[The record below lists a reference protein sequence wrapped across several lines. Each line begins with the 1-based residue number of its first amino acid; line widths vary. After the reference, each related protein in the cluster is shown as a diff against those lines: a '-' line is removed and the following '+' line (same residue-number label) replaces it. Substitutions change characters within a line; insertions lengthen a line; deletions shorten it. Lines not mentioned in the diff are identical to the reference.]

1 MSSSK
6 VRSGQVY
13 VEIGADP
20 SKFFSALKK
29 INSRIAGLGRD
40 LSSIGARLGG
50 AGVGLAAP
58 FVASIA
64 AGTKFQDTLLSIRA
78 STGATAAELDAVR
91 AAAMQMS
98 QALGVGPTQATQG
111 MLELLKAGMSLGDV
125 LGGAGKAAIEFAKV
139 GELDV
144 ATAAV
149 VMSDAMN
156 VFGVSA
162 ETAANTLSAAA
173 DSSSTSIAKIAE
185 SFSMVAAVAAQSNQS
200 IGDVSAA
207 LAVLANNGIKGSDA
221 GTSLKTMLLRLKAP
235 VDEAES
241 ALAEMGLSVM
251 SFRNAD
257 GTMKPMV
264 EIIRTIAE
272 ATRGMDGAMRD
283 DIFRRVFGQ
292 DAIRAAEVFSQVGV
306 EGFESMTDA
315 MGNALPVSQKFQAL
329 MSGLSGAGIK
339 IAAAMERLGI
349 AVSDALAGGIQ
360 STLPPI
366 LGLINALTAF
376 ATKNAA
382 LVATLSN
389 VAFGAVAAGGALVG
403 LGVVLQTVAF
413 GLGGVLG
420 AVKTVLAPLG
430 ILASIAGS
438 LATAAASATVALA
451 GMAVGMGGKMVSAAT
466 GAAGAVASLAGAMG
480 SALRASVA
488 FGAAGI
494 NALRSFGTIAAST
507 AAAAFPAFVTG
518 FGRATA
524 AGSGFFVAF
533 ARGVRGQIASI
544 ALLRNA
550 IGGIGG
556 FGSALAS
563 DLARLTGPA
572 RRVAA
577 DFVAM
582 GLAIGRE
589 AATATASFVASS
601 TAGMR
606 RYAAAVASAVAA
618 TVAGAARMA
627 AAWAAEVAAA
637 VASTVAGVAAS
648 VAGYV
653 ATVVGAVAA
662 TVAGAAAIAGAWV
675 SQAFPA
681 LTAFAVSAGTALGRY
696 IAQAAAAAAAT
707 VANAARIAVAWVA
720 GGMPGLWAFAAG
732 AAGAFGGYLAGCAA
746 AVAGSVAS
754 AAAIAA
760 AWLAPAAPILAIGA
774 AIAGAGAL
782 VYGFGGQIKSA
793 LAPVGDLVGQA
804 AAAIGTGLNQAVAD
818 GAVVM
823 GDLYTSAT
831 KTFSGIYEA
840 ISAGDL
846 SGAMDILW
854 AGLVAGWL
862 RGTEAIMSYVD
873 PWITAVQNVF
883 TDLGTN
889 IAILWDQ
896 MWTTLA
902 TTEIGAT
909 IIGVFDNIANT
920 VMATFDWLV
929 GNVQKAWIRVQGFIS
944 GAKDTEERIKAIDNE
959 NAMRAEQRAQSRP
972 GIEGR
977 QRAAREQGDQ
987 MRAEAD
993 QRQAA
998 MAAGAEQTKADRERE
1013 NQRRADERRA
1023 ATMAAEQNLDQ
1034 KTRAGRENR
1043 VQREQAAELETNIGA
1058 AQSMD
1063 ELHDLAAQLH
1073 ALRAA
1078 GRLTEEEFLRMQEQ
1092 LGIKQDE
1099 IAGNES
1105 EQRANERAAEQKATD
1120 GAEAAGRDAM
1130 KSKADVVGTFSA
1142 VAAAGMGFGSTLQE
1156 RIAKA
1161 TEETAKNTKGM
1172 GKPKVTE

>member
-20 SKFFSALKK
+20 SKFFGALKR
-29 INSRIAGLGRD
+29 INARIAGLGRD

-98 QALGVGPTQATQG
+98 AALGIGPTQATQG

-139 GELDV
+139 GDLDV

-173 DSSSTSIAKIAE
+173 DSSSTSIAKMAE

-241 ALAEMGLSVM
+241 ALAEMGLSVQ

-272 ATRGMDGAMRD
+272 ATRGMDAAMRD

-306 EGFESMTDA
+306 EGFESMTGA
-315 MGNALPVSQKFQAL
+315 MEGAMPVSEKFAAL

-349 AVSDALAGGIQ
+349 AISDALAGGIQ
-360 STLPPI
+360 ATLPPI
-366 LGLINALTAF
+366 LGLINALTDF

-389 VAFGAVAAGGALVG
+389 VAFGAVAAGGAMVG
-403 LGVVLQTVAF
+403 LGVVLQGVAF
-413 GLGGVLG
+413 GLGGLLG
-420 AVKTVLAPLG
+420 AAKTVLAPLG
-430 ILASIAGS
+430 IVASLAAS
-438 LATAAASATVALA
+438 LATAAASAAVAVA
-451 GMAVGMGGKMVSAAT
+451 GAAVGMGGKLVSAAS
-466 GAAGAVASLAGAMG
+466 GAAGAVAAVAASMA
-480 SALRASVA
+480 SAVRASLA

-494 NALRSFGTIAAST
+494 AALQSFGTLAAST

-533 ARGVRGQIASI
+533 ARGLRGQIQSI
-544 ALLRNA
+544 GVLRNA
-550 IGGIGG
+550 IAGIGG
-556 FGSALAS
+556 FGAALAS

-572 RRVAA
+572 RRVAGE
-577 DFVAM
+577 FVAM
-582 GLAIGRE
+582 GVAIGRQ
-589 AATATASFVASS
+589 AAGEVARFAAES
-601 TAGMR
+601 TAGIR

-618 TVAGAARMA
+618 TVAGAARIV
-627 AAWAAEVAAA
+627 AAWAGQVAAA
-637 VASTVAGVAAS
+637 VASTVAGIGASIAA
-648 VAGYV
+648 YV
-653 ATVVGAVAA
+653 A
-662 TVAGAAAIAGAWV
+662 TVAGAVGATVAGTAAIAGAWL
-675 SQAFPA
+675 AKTFPA
-681 LTAFAVSAGTALGRY
+681 LSAFAVTAAASLGRY
-696 IAQAAAAAAAT
+696 IAQTAAAAAAT

-720 GGMPGLWAFAAG
+720 GGMPGLATFAAG
-732 AAGAFGGYLAGCAA
+732 AAAAFGGYLAGAA
-746 AVAGSVAS
+746 RVVAGSVAS
-754 AAAIAA
+754 AAAVAA
-760 AWLAPAAPILAIGA
+760 AWIAPAAPILAIGA

-782 VYGFGGQIKSA
+782 VYTFGGQIKSA
-793 LAPVGDLVGQA
+793 LAPVGTLVGQA
-804 AAAIGTGLNQAVAD
+804 AAALGTGFNQAVAD

-823 GDLYTSAT
+823 GDLYNTAT
-831 KTFSGIYEA
+831 TTFGGIYEA
-840 ISAGDL
+840 IAAGDL

-862 RGTEAIMSYVD
+862 RGVEAIMSYVD

-889 IAILWDQ
+889 VAIIWDQ

-902 TTEIGAT
+902 TTQIGAT

-929 GNVQKAWIRVQGFIS
+929 GNVQKAWIRVQGFIT

-987 MRAEAD
+987 MLAEAE
-993 QRQAA
+993 QRQGA
-998 MAAGAEQTKADRERE
+998 MASNAEQIKADREKE

-1023 ATMAAEQNLDQ
+1023 ATMAAEENLGAAS
-1034 KTRAGRENR
+1034 RAGRENR
-1043 VQREQAAELETNIGA
+1043 AQREQAAELGQNIGA
-1058 AQSMD
+1058 AQTMD

-1073 ALRAA
+1073 ALNAA

-1092 LGIKQDE
+1092 LGVKAEE
-1099 IAGNES
+1099 IAGRES
-1105 EQRANERAAEQKATD
+1105 EQRAAERSATE

-1130 KSKADVVGTFSA
+1130 KSKAEVVGTFSA
-1142 VAAAGMGFGSTLQE
+1142 AAASGMGFGSTLQE

-1161 TEETAKNTKGM
+1161 SEETAKNTRGM
-1172 GKPKVTE
+1172 TKPKVAE

>member
-20 SKFFSALKK
+20 SKFFGALKK
-29 INSRIAGLGRD
+29 INARIAGLGRD

-64 AGTKFQDTLLSIRA
+64 AGTKFQDTLLAIRA

-125 LGGAGKAAIEFAKV
+125 LGGAGKSAIEFAKV

-173 DSSSTSIAKIAE
+173 DSSSTSIAKMAE

-235 VDEAES
+235 VDEAEE
-241 ALAEMGLSVM
+241 ALAQMGLSVM

-257 GTMKPMV
+257 GTMKPMID
-264 EIIRTIAE
+264 IIRTIAD
-272 ATRGMDGAMRD
+272 ATRGMDAAMRD

-306 EGFESMTDA
+306 AGFESMQDA
-315 MGNALPVSQKFQAL
+315 MGNAMPVSEKFQAL

-339 IAAAMERLGI
+339 ISAAMERLAI
-349 AVSDALAGGIQ
+349 AISDALAGGIQ

-366 LGLINALTAF
+366 LGLINAITNF

-420 AVKTVLAPLG
+420 AAKTVLAPVGLLVG
-430 ILASIAGS
+430 LASS
-438 LATAAASATVALA
+438 LATAAASAAVSLA
-451 GMAVGMGGKMVSAAT
+451 GVAVGLGGKMISAAT
-466 GAAGAVASLAGAMG
+466 GAASVLGSMAAAMG
-480 SALRASVA
+480 SAVRASLA
-488 FGAAGI
+488 FGAAGV
-494 NALRSFGTIAAST
+494 NALRTFGALAASA

-544 ALLRNA
+544 SLLRNA

-572 RRVAA
+572 RRAA
-577 DFVAM
+577 AEFVAM
-582 GLAIGRE
+582 GVAIGRE
-589 AATATASFVASS
+589 AGTAVARFAVES
-601 TAGMR
+601 TAGIR
-606 RYAAAVASAVAA
+606 RYAASVATAVAA
-618 TVAGAARMA
+618 TVTGAARMA
-627 AAWAAEVAAA
+627 AAWAA
-637 VASTVAGVAAS
+637 TVAR
-648 VAGYV
+648 
-653 ATVVGAVAA
+653 AVAA
-662 TVAGAAAIAGAWV
+662 TVAAAGTSLAVYVGEVVAAVGATVSGAAAIAGAWL
-675 SQAFPA
+675 AKTFPA
-681 LTAFAVSAGTALGRY
+681 LTAFAVQAAASLGRY
-696 IAQAAAAAAAT
+696 IAQTAAAAAAT
-707 VANAARIAVAWVA
+707 VANAARIAAAWVA
-720 GGMPGLWAFAAG
+720 GGMPGLAAFAG
-732 AAGAFGGYLAGCAA
+732 AAASAFGGYLAGAA
-746 AVAGSVAS
+746 RVVAGSVAS
-754 AAAIAA
+754 AAAVAA

-782 VYGFGGQIKSA
+782 VYNFGGQIRSA

-804 AAAIGTGLNQAVAD
+804 ASALGTGFNAAVAD

-823 GDLYTSAT
+823 GDLYGTAT
-831 KTFSGIYEA
+831 KTFGGIYEA
-840 ISAGDL
+840 ITAGDL

-862 RGTEAIMSYVD
+862 RGVEAIMSYVD
-873 PWITAVQNVF
+873 PWITALQNVF

-902 TTEIGAT
+902 TTQIGAA

-929 GNVQKAWIRVQGFIS
+929 ASVQKAWIRVQGFIT

-959 NAMRAEQRAQSRP
+959 NEARAEQRAQSRP

-987 MRAEAD
+987 MKAEAA
-993 QRQAA
+993 QRQGA

-1023 ATMAAEQNLDQ
+1023 ATVAAESNLDQ
-1034 KTRAGRENR
+1034 ATRAGKENR
-1043 VQREQAAELETNIGA
+1043 VQREQAAELEQGIGS
-1058 AQSMD
+1058 AQTMD

-1073 ALRAA
+1073 ALNAA

-1092 LGIKQDE
+1092 LGIQQEK
-1099 IAGNES
+1099 I
-1105 EQRANERAAEQKATD
+1105 AEQEQA
-1120 GAEAAGRDAM
+1120 GAEAARKATEDGAQAAGNDAM
-1130 KSKADVVGTFSA
+1130 KSKSEVAGTFSA

-1161 TEETAKNTKGM
+1161 AEETAKNTRDPK
-1172 GKPKVTE
+1172 KPKVGE

>member
-20 SKFFSALKK
+20 SKFFGALRK
-29 INSRIAGLGRD
+29 INARISGLGRE

-64 AGTKFQDTLLSIRA
+64 AGTRFQDTLLAIRA

-144 ATAAV
+144 GTAAV

-173 DSSSTSIAKIAE
+173 DSSSTSIAKMAE

-235 VDEAES
+235 VDEAEA
-241 ALAEMGLSVM
+241 ALAQMGLSVQ

-272 ATRGMDGAMRD
+272 ATRGMDAAMRD

-306 EGFESMTDA
+306 AGFESMQDS
-315 MGNALPVSQKFQAL
+315 MGNAMPVSEKFAAL
-329 MSGLSGAGIK
+329 MSGVSGAGIK

-349 AVSDALAGGIQ
+349 AVADALAGGINA
-360 STLPPI
+360 TLPPI

-382 LVATLSN
+382 LVSTLSN
-389 VAFGAVAAGGALVG
+389 VAFGAIAVGGSLVG
-403 LGVVLQTVAF
+403 LGVALQAVSF

-420 AVKTVLAPLG
+420 AAKAVLAPFG
-430 ILASIAGS
+430 MVIGVSIK
-438 LATAAASATVALA
+438 LATAAASAAVSLA
-451 GMAVGMGGKMVSAAT
+451 GMAIGLGGRMVSAAST
-466 GAAGAVASLAGAMG
+466 ATAAIGAVANSLA
-480 SALRASVA
+480 SAARASVA
-488 FGAAGI
+488 FGVAGVRAFAA
-494 NALRSFGTIAAST
+494 LASS
-507 AAAAFPAFVTG
+507 AAAA
-518 FGRATA
+518 
-524 AGSGFFVAF
+524 
-533 ARGVRGQIASI
+533 
-544 ALLRNA
+544 
-550 IGGIGG
+550 GG
-556 FGSALAS
+556 FGAALAS
-563 DLARLTGPA
+563 DLSRLAGPA
-572 RRVAA
+572 RRAA
-577 DFVAM
+577 GEFISLGM
-582 GLAIGRE
+582 AIGRD
-589 AATATASFVASS
+589 AAARAAQFVTES
-601 TAGMR
+601 TAGLR
-606 RYAAAVASAVAA
+606 RYASSVASAAAATVTGAAKIAAAWAAQVAGAVASAVAGA
-618 TVAGAARMA
+618 AAAVGVYVSSVAGA
-627 AAWAAEVAAA
+627 V
-637 VASTVAGVAAS
+637 S
-648 VAGYV
+648 
-653 ATVVGAVAA
+653 ATVG
-662 TVAGAAAIAGAWV
+662 GAAAIVGAWI

-681 LTAFAVSAGTALGRY
+681 VTAFAVASATALGRY
-696 IAQAAAAAAAT
+696 IAQAAATAAAT
-707 VANAARIAVAWVA
+707 VANAARIAAAWVA
-720 GGMPGLWAFAAG
+720 GGMPGLFAFVAG
-732 AAGAFGGYLAGCAA
+732 AAGAFGTYLAGCAA

-754 AAAIAA
+754 AAAVAA

-793 LAPVGDLVGQA
+793 LAPVGGLVSQA
-804 AAAIGTGLNQAVAD
+804 AEALGTGFNQAVAD

-823 GDLYTSAT
+823 NDLYSTAT
-831 KTFSGIYEA
+831 KTFGGIYEA
-840 ISAGDL
+840 ITAGDL

-854 AGLVAGWL
+854 AGLVAGWM

-873 PWITAVQNVF
+873 SWITSLQNVF
-883 TDLGTN
+883 TDLGTG

-896 MWTTLA
+896 MWTALA
-902 TTEIGAT
+902 TTQIGAT

-929 GNVQKAWIRVQGFIS
+929 GNVQKAWIRVQGFIT

-959 NAMRAEQRAQSRP
+959 NEMRAEQRAQSRP

-977 QRAAREQGDQ
+977 QRAAREQGDK
-987 MRAEAD
+987 MRADSAE
-993 QRQAA
+993 RQAA
-998 MAAGAEQTKADRERE
+998 MAAGGEATKAGREAE
-1013 NQRRADERRA
+1013 NKRRADERRA
-1023 ATMAAEQNLDQ
+1023 ATMDAERNLDQ
-1034 KTRAGRENR
+1034 KTAAGRENR
-1043 VQREQAAELETNIGA
+1043 VQREQAAQLGQDIGA
-1058 AQSMD
+1058 AQTMD

-1073 ALRAA
+1073 ALNAA

-1092 LGIKQDE
+1092 LGTKQED
-1099 IAGNES
+1099 ILQR
-1105 EQRANERAAEQKATD
+1105 EQDAAQASRNATED
-1120 GAEAAGRDAM
+1120 GAQAAGADAV
-1130 KSKADVVGTFSA
+1130 KSKGEVAGTFSA
-1142 VAAAGMGFGSTLQE
+1142 AAAAGMGFGSTLQE

-1161 TEETAKNTKGM
+1161 SEETAKNTRGM
-1172 GKPKVTE
+1172 TKPKVTE

>member
-20 SKFFSALKK
+20 SKFFGALKK
-29 INSRIAGLGRD
+29 INARIAGLGRD
-40 LSSIGARLGG
+40 LSSIGARIGG
-50 AGVGLAAP
+50 AGAGLAAP

-98 QALGVGPTQATQG
+98 AALGVGPTQAAQG

-125 LGGAGKAAIEFAKV
+125 LGGAGKSAIEFAKV

-144 ATAAV
+144 GTAAV

-173 DSSSTSIAKIAE
+173 DSSSTSIAKMAE

-235 VDEAES
+235 VDEAEA
-241 ALAEMGLSVM
+241 ALAQMGLSVM

-257 GTMKPMV
+257 GTMKPMI
-264 EIIRTIAE
+264 EIIRTISE
-272 ATRGMDGAMRD
+272 ATRGMDAAMRD

-339 IAAAMERLGI
+339 ISAAMERLGI
-349 AVSDALAGGIQ
+349 AISDALAGGIQ
-360 STLPPI
+360 SALPPI

-382 LVATLSN
+382 LVGTLSN

-403 LGVVLQTVAF
+403 LGVVLQGVAF
-413 GLGGVLG
+413 GLGGLLG
-420 AVKTVLAPLG
+420 AAKAVFAPVGMVAGLA
-430 ILASIAGS
+430 AS
-438 LATAAASATVALA
+438 LATAAASATVSIATA
-451 GMAVGMGGKMVSAAT
+451 AVAMGGQMV
-466 GAAGAVASLAGAMG
+466 GAAGRAAGALSAVAG
-480 SALRASVA
+480 SMAAAVRASLA
-488 FGAAGI
+488 FGAASVG
-494 NALRSFGTIAAST
+494 ALRQFGALAAST

-518 FGRATA
+518 FTRATA
-524 AGSGFFVAF
+524 AGSGFFAAF
-533 ARGVRGQIASI
+533 ARGLRGQIQSI
-544 ALLRNA
+544 GVLRNA
-550 IGGIGG
+550 IAGIGG
-556 FGSALAS
+556 FGAALAS
-563 DLARLTGPA
+563 DLGRLTAPA
-572 RRVAA
+572 RRAA
-577 DFVAM
+577 GEFVAL
-582 GLAIGRE
+582 GIAIGRN
-589 AATATASFVASS
+589 AAASAAAFAASATA
-601 TAGMR
+601 GLR
-606 RYAAAVASAVAA
+606 QYAAAVAGAVAA
-618 TVAGAARMA
+618 TVAGAARIV

-637 VASTVAGVAAS
+637 VAATVAGIAAS
-648 VAGYV
+648 IGGYV
-653 ATVVGAVAA
+653 ATVAGAVGA
-662 TVAGAAAIAGAWV
+662 TVAGTAAIAGAWL
-675 SQAFPA
+675 AKTFPA
-681 LTAFAVSAGTALGRY
+681 LTAFAVASAAALGRY
-696 IAQAAAAAAAT
+696 IAQTAAAAAAT
-707 VANAARIAVAWVA
+707 VANAARIAIAWVA
-720 GGMPGLWAFAAG
+720 GGMPGLWAFVAG
-732 AAGAFGGYLAGCAA
+732 AAGAFGTYLAGCAS

-754 AAAIAA
+754 AAAVAA

-793 LAPVGDLVGQA
+793 LAPVGALVGQA
-804 AAAIGTGLNQAVAD
+804 AEALGTGFNQAVAD

-823 GDLYTSAT
+823 GDLYNTAT
-831 KTFSGIYEA
+831 TTFGGIYEA
-840 ISAGDL
+840 ITAGDL

-862 RGTEAIMSYVD
+862 RGVEALMSYVD
-873 PWITAVQNVF
+873 SWITSIQNVF
-883 TDLGTN
+883 TDIGTN

-929 GNVQKAWIRVQGFIS
+929 GSVQKAWIRVQGFIS

-977 QRAAREQGDQ
+977 QRIAREQGDQ
-987 MRAEAD
+987 MRADAD
-993 QRQAA
+993 RRQGA
-998 MAAGAEQTKADRERE
+998 MAQNAEATKAGREAE

-1023 ATMAAEQNLDQ
+1023 NTQAAEQNLDQ

-1043 VQREQAAELETNIGA
+1043 VMREQAAELGQNIGA
-1058 AQSMD
+1058 AQTMD

-1073 ALRAA
+1073 ALNAA
-1078 GRLTEEEFLRMQEQ
+1078 GRLTEEEFTRMQEQ
-1092 LGIKQDE
+1092 LGIQQEK
-1099 IAGNES
+1099 I
-1105 EQRANERAAEQKATD
+1105 AEQDQASRDAAAKAQD
-1120 GAEAAGRDAM
+1120 GAEAAGQDSV
-1130 KSKADVVGTFSA
+1130 KSKSEVAGTFSA
-1142 VAAAGMGFGSTLQE
+1142 FAAAGMGFGSTLQE

-1161 TEETAKNTKGM
+1161 SEETAKNTRGM

>member
-1 MSSSK
+1 MSASK

-20 SKFFSALKK
+20 SKFFGALKK
-29 INSRIAGLGRD
+29 INARIAGLGRD

-50 AGVGLAAP
+50 AGIGLAAP
-58 FVASIA
+58 FMASVA

-98 QALGVGPTQATQG
+98 QALGIGPTQATQG

-125 LGGAGKAAIEFAKV
+125 LGGAGKSAIEFAKV

-173 DSSSTSIAKIAE
+173 DSSSTSIAKMAE

-235 VDEAES
+235 VDEAEE
-241 ALAEMGLSVM
+241 ALAQMGLSVM

-257 GTMKPMV
+257 GTMKPMID
-264 EIIRTIAE
+264 IIRTIAD
-272 ATRGMDGAMRD
+272 ATRGMDAAMRD

-315 MGNALPVSQKFQAL
+315 MGNAMPVAQKFQAL

-339 IAAAMERLGI
+339 IAAAMERLAI
-349 AVSDALAGGIQ
+349 SITDALAGGIQ
-360 STLPPI
+360 AALPPM
-366 LGLINALTAF
+366 LGFINAITAF

-389 VAFGAVAAGGALVG
+389 VAFGAVAVGGSLVG
-403 LGVVLQTVAF
+403 LGVVLQGVAF
-413 GLGGVLG
+413 GLGGVVT
-420 AVKTVLAPLG
+420 AAKVALAPLG
-430 ILASIAGS
+430 LVAGLAAS
-438 LATAAASATVALA
+438 LATAAAGA
-451 GMAVGMGGKMVSAAT
+451 AVGLGTAAVGLGGRMVSAAT
-466 GAAGAVASLAGAMG
+466 AAAGAVASASGALLSG
-480 SALRASVA
+480 VRASLA
-488 FGAAGI
+488 FGAAGVG
-494 NALRSFGTIAAST
+494 ALRAFGAIAAST

-533 ARGVRGQIASI
+533 ARGLRGQIASI
-544 ALLRNA
+544 GILRNA
-550 IGGIGG
+550 IAGIGG
-556 FGSALAS
+556 FGAALAS
-563 DLARLTGPA
+563 DLARLTGPV
-572 RRVAA
+572 RRLAA

-582 GLAIGRE
+582 GAAIARE
-589 AATATASFVASS
+589 AGTAVARFAVES
-601 TAGMR
+601 TAGLR
-606 RYAAAVASAVAA
+606 RYIASVAAAVAA
-618 TVAGAARMA
+618 TVAGTARMV
-627 AAWAAEVAAA
+627 AAWATDVAVAVAGTVAAIA
-637 VASTVAGVAAS
+637 TEIGAYIAAAAS
-648 VAGYV
+648 
-653 ATVVGAVAA
+653 AVAA
-662 TVAGAAAIAGAWV
+662 TISSAAAIAGAWLA
-675 SQAFPA
+675 SAFPA
-681 LTAFAVSAGTALGRY
+681 VTAFAVAAGQSLAQY
-696 IAQAAAAAAAT
+696 IARTAAAAAAT
-707 VANAARIAVAWVA
+707 IANAARIAAAWVA
-720 GGMPGLWAFAAG
+720 GGMPGLAAFAG
-732 AAGAFGGYLAGCAA
+732 AAAAAFGGYLAGAA
-746 AVAGSVAS
+746 RVVAGSVAS
-754 AAAIAA
+754 AAAVAA
-760 AWLAPAAPILAIGA
+760 AWLAPAAPILAVGA

-782 VYGFGGQIKSA
+782 VYSFGGQIKSA
-793 LAPVGDLVGQA
+793 LAPVGGLVGQA
-804 AAAIGTGLNQAVAD
+804 AEALGGGFNQAVAD
-818 GAVVM
+818 ATVVM
-823 GDLYTSAT
+823 GDLYGTAT
-831 KTFSGIYEA
+831 TTFSGIYEA
-840 ISAGDL
+840 ITAGDL

-862 RGTEAIMSYVD
+862 RGVEALMSYVD
-873 PWITAVQNVF
+873 SWITSIQNVF

-902 TTEIGAT
+902 TTQIGAT

-929 GNVQKAWIRVQGFIS
+929 GNVQKAWIRVQGFIT
-944 GAKDTEERIKAIDNE
+944 GAKDTEERIKAIDDE

-977 QRAAREQGDQ
+977 QRAAREQGDK
-987 MRAEAD
+987 MLADAE
-993 QRQAA
+993 QRQGA
-998 MAAGAEQTKADRERE
+998 MAANAEGIKADRERE

-1023 ATMAAEQNLDQ
+1023 ATQAAESNLNQ
-1034 KTRAGRENR
+1034 KTAAGRENR
-1043 VQREQAAELETNIGA
+1043 VMREQATELEQGIGA
-1058 AQSMD
+1058 AQTMD

-1073 ALRAA
+1073 ALNAA
-1078 GRLTEEEFLRMQEQ
+1078 GRLTEEEFLRMQDQ
-1092 LGIKQDE
+1092 LGNKQEE
-1099 IAGNES
+1099 IAARDQDAATA
-1105 EQRANERAAEQKATD
+1105 QRKATED
-1120 GAEAAGRDAM
+1120 GANAAGKDSM
-1130 KSKADVVGTFSA
+1130 QSKGEVAGTFSA

-1161 TEETAKNTKGM
+1161 SEETAKNTRGM
-1172 GKPKVTE
+1172 TKPKVTE

>member
-1 MSSSK
+1 MSSSR
-6 VRSGQVY
+6 VRSGQVF

-20 SKFFSALKK
+20 SKFFGALRK
-29 INSRIAGLGRD
+29 INAKISGLGRE
-40 LSSIGARLGG
+40 LSSIGARIGG

-98 QALGVGPTQATQG
+98 QALGVGPTQAAQG

-144 ATAAV
+144 GTAAV

-173 DSSSTSIAKIAE
+173 DSSSTSIAKMAE

-235 VDEAES
+235 VDEAEA
-241 ALAEMGLSVM
+241 ALAQMGLSVM

-272 ATRGMDGAMRD
+272 ATRGMDAAMRD

-306 EGFESMTDA
+306 DGFESMQGA
-315 MGNALPVSQKFQAL
+315 MANALPVSEKFQAL

-349 AVSDALAGGIQ
+349 AVSDALADGINQ
-360 STLPPI
+360 ALPPI
-366 LGLINALTAF
+366 LGLINGLTAF

-382 LVATLSN
+382 LVATLSK
-389 VAFGAVAAGGALVG
+389 VAFGAIAVGGAMVG

-420 AVKTVLAPLG
+420 AVKIVLAPLG
-430 ILASIAGS
+430 MLVGVAAS
-438 LATAAASATVALA
+438 LATAAASATVSLA
-451 GMAVGMGGKMVSAAT
+451 GMAVAAGGRLVAAAT
-466 GAAGAVASLAGAMG
+466 GAASAVGSIGASLA
-480 SALRASVA
+480 SAVRASV
-488 FGAAGI
+488 
-494 NALRSFGTIAAST
+494 
-507 AAAAFPAFVTG
+507 V
-518 FGRATA
+518 
-524 AGSGFFVAF
+524 F
-533 ARGVRGQIASI
+533 ARGLRVQIASI
-544 ALLRNA
+544 AILRNA
-550 IGGIGG
+550 FGGIGG
-556 FGSALAS
+556 LISALAS
-563 DLARLTGPA
+563 DLGRIAGIA
-572 RRVAA
+572 RRAA
-577 DFVAM
+577 GEFVAL
-582 GLAIGRE
+582 GVAIGRN
-589 AATATASFVASS
+589 AATQAAQFVTES
-601 TAGMR
+601 TAGLR
-606 RYAAAVASAVAA
+606 RYAASVASAVAA
-618 TVAGAARMA
+618 TVTGAARIV
-627 AAWAAEVAAA
+627 AAWAANVAGA
-637 VASTVAGVAAS
+637 VASAVSAAAS
-648 VAGYV
+648 AVAGYV
-653 ATVVGAVAA
+653 ASVAGAVAA
-662 TVAGAAAIAGAWV
+662 TVGGAAAIAGAWLA
-675 SQAFPA
+675 QAFPA
-681 LTAFAVSAGTALGRY
+681 LTAFAISAGTALGRY

-720 GGMPGLWAFAAG
+720 GGMPGLFAFVAG
-732 AAGAFGGYLAGCAA
+732 AAGAFGAYLAGCAA

-754 AAAIAA
+754 AAAVAA

-793 LAPVGDLVGQA
+793 LAPVGTLVGQA
-804 AAAIGTGLNQAVAD
+804 ADALGTGFNQAVAD

-823 GDLYTSAT
+823 GDLYSTAT
-831 KTFSGIYEA
+831 KTFGGIYEA
-840 ISAGDL
+840 ITAGDL

-862 RGTEAIMSYVD
+862 RGVEALMSYVD
-873 PWITAVQNVF
+873 SWTTAIQNVF
-883 TDLGTN
+883 TDIGTG
-889 IAILWDQ
+889 IAIIWDQ

-902 TTEIGAT
+902 TTQIGAT
-909 IIGVFDNIANT
+909 ILGIFDNIANG

-929 GNVQKAWIRVQGFIS
+929 ASVQKAWIRVQGFIT
-944 GAKDTEERIKAIDNE
+944 GAKDTEERIKAIDSE

-977 QRAAREQGDQ
+977 QQAAREQGGK
-987 MRAEAD
+987 MKAEAQ
-993 QRQAA
+993 QRQEA
-998 MAAGAEQTKADRERE
+998 MAAGGEATKAAREAE
-1013 NQRRADERRA
+1013 NKRRADARRA
-1023 ATMAAEQNLDQ
+1023 ATMDAERTLES
-1034 KTRAGRENR
+1034 KTKGARENR
-1043 VQREQAAELETNIGA
+1043 VQREQAAELGQNIGA
-1058 AQSMD
+1058 AQTMD
-1063 ELHDLAAQLH
+1063 ELYDLAAQLH
-1073 ALRAA
+1073 ALNAA

-1092 LGIKQDE
+1092 LGTQQEE
-1099 IAGNES
+1099 IAAR
-1105 EQRANERAAEQKATD
+1105 EQDQRELTAKATED
-1120 GAEAAGRDAM
+1120 AAQAAGTDAQQ
-1130 KSKADVVGTFSA
+1130 SKAEVAGTFSA
-1142 VAAAGMGFGSTLQE
+1142 FAASGMGFGSTLQE

-1161 TEETAKNTKGM
+1161 SEETAKNTRGM
-1172 GKPKVTE
+1172 AKPKVSE

>member
-20 SKFFSALKK
+20 SKFFGALKK
-29 INSRIAGLGRD
+29 INARIAGLGRD
-40 LSSIGARLGG
+40 LSGIGARLGG

-91 AAAMQMS
+91 NAAMQMS
-98 QALGVGPTQATQG
+98 AALGIGPTQATQG

-173 DSSSTSIAKIAE
+173 DSSSTSIAKMAE

-272 ATRGMDGAMRD
+272 ATRGMDAAMRD

-306 EGFESMTDA
+306 EGFESMTGA
-315 MGNALPVSQKFQAL
+315 MESAMPVSQKFQAL

-360 STLPPI
+360 ATLPPI

-389 VAFGAVAAGGALVG
+389 VAFGAIAAGGAMVG

-430 ILASIAGS
+430 MVASLAAS
-438 LATAAASATVALA
+438 LATAAASATVAVG
-451 GMAVGMGGKMVSAAT
+451 GMAVSLGSKLVSAAA
-466 GAAGAVASLAGAMG
+466 GAAGAVGSLAGAMG
-480 SALRASVA
+480 SALRAAVA
-488 FGAAGI
+488 FGASGVG
-494 NALRSFGTIAAST
+494 ALRSFGALAAS
-507 AAAAFPAFVTG
+507 ASG
-518 FGRATA
+518 FGA
-524 AGSGFFVAF
+524 
-533 ARGVRGQIASI
+533 
-544 ALLRNA
+544 
-550 IGGIGG
+550 
-556 FGSALAS
+556 ALAS
-563 DLARLTGPA
+563 DLARLAGPA
-572 RRVAA
+572 RRVAGE
-577 DFVAM
+577 FVAM
-582 GLAIGRE
+582 GVAIGRG
-589 AATATASFVASS
+589 AATAVAGFAATA

-627 AAWAAEVAAA
+627 AAWASQVAAA

-648 VAGYV
+648 IGAYV
-653 ATVVGAVAA
+653 ASVAGAVAA
-662 TVAGAAAIAGAWV
+662 TVGGAAAIAGAWIA
-675 SQAFPA
+675 QAFPA

-696 IAQAAAAAAAT
+696 IARTAAAAAAT

-720 GGMPGLWAFAAG
+720 GGMPGLLTFVAG
-732 AAGAFGGYLAGCAA
+732 AAGAFGTYLAGCAS

-754 AAAIAA
+754 AAAVAA

-782 VYGFGGQIKSA
+782 VYTFGGQIRAA
-793 LAPVGDLVGQA
+793 LAPVGALVGQA
-804 AAAIGTGLNQAVAD
+804 ADALGTGFNQAVAD
-818 GAVVM
+818 GSVVM
-823 GDLYTSAT
+823 GDLYNTAT
-831 KTFSGIYEA
+831 KTFGGIYEA
-840 ISAGDL
+840 ITAGDL

-862 RGTEAIMSYVD
+862 RGVEAIMSYVD

-902 TTEIGAT
+902 TTQIGAT

-929 GNVQKAWIRVQGFIS
+929 GNVQKAWIRVQGFIT
-944 GAKDTEERIKAIDNE
+944 GAKDTEERIKKIDNE

-977 QRAAREQGDQ
+977 QRVAREQGAKMQ
-987 MRAEAD
+987 AEAA

-998 MAAGAEQTKADRERE
+998 MAAGADATKAGRERE

-1043 VQREQAAELETNIGA
+1043 VQREQAAELGQSIGA
-1058 AQSMD
+1058 AQTMD

-1073 ALRAA
+1073 ALNAA
-1078 GRLTEEEFLRMQEQ
+1078 GRLTEEEFKRMQEQ
-1092 LGIKQDE
+1092 LGIRQDE

-1105 EQRANERAAEQKATD
+1105 ERRANERAAEQKATD

-1130 KSKADVVGTFSA
+1130 KSKGEVVGTFSA
-1142 VAAAGMGFGSTLQE
+1142 VAAAGMGFGNTLQE

-1161 TEETAKNTKGM
+1161 TEQTEKNTRGM
-1172 GKPKVTE
+1172 GKPKVSE